1 MVTKAAR
8 ADVFVFDGEG
18 GILLEVAP
26 DASTWPR
33 ICAAWDEFMRFV
45 AKSEAPPLT
54 ERDARVRDDPEW
66 LEAAS
71 AYLELRSSCDA
82 LGAKVDQPKQ
92 RLIGLASH
100 TKEEGGGV
108 AITRFWKRGN
118 IEYKRIPAL
127 TGIDLDAYRGPD
139 REEIRVLIDR

>member
-1 MVTKAAR
+1 M
-8 ADVFVFDGEG
+8 
-18 GILLEVAP
+18 
-26 DASTWPR
+26 ASTR
-33 ICAAWDEFMRFV
+33 SHRRLSILIAH
-45 AKSEAPPLT
+45 
-54 ERDARVRDDPEW
+54 RDSVW
-66 LEAAS
+66 
-71 AYLELRSSCDA
+71 
-82 LGAKVDQPKQ
+82 VDQAKQ